1 MNRFYKQKPFGVS
14 GTNPPQAT
22 SRCSV
27 RQLDR
32 NRHHYVRM
40 CVRASVIDALSL
52 KYGSIGS
59 LLDRHICPVVNKYL
73 FPVFGG
79 IFVVNDQG
87 GVAITDDAVG

>member
-1 MNRFYKQKPFGVS
+1 MNRYLQAETVRRLGHQ
-14 GTNPPQAT
+14 PPT
-22 SRCSV
+22 SYIRCSV
-27 RQLDR
+27 RQPDR

-52 KYGSIGS
+52 NYGSIGS

-87 GVAITDDAVG
+87 GVAITDDTVG